1 MIVKYED
8 DFPRLSRHIRNYK
21 KRFPMFMHDIRKLE
35 SNIEQLKKEYS
46 FYIIKHKQTKSE
58 HYLTQANQKIEEIN
72 QVILLIDKIELIAIL
87 SRSG

>member
-8 DFPRLSRHIRNYK
+8 DFPRLARHIRNYK

-46 FYIIKHKQTKSE
+46 FYTIKQKQSKSE

-72 QVILLIDKIELIAIL
+72 QVILLIDKIELMAIL
-87 SRSG
+87 SRR